1 MGGFA
6 MRIGVLT
13 SSRADFGIYLPLLK
27 RIRSDQDIDL
37 QIIAFGTHCSN
48 AHGRTVQAIY
58 KSGFKKVDTISSLLT
73 DDSEEAIATAYG
85 LTVIKFADYW
95 SNNEF
100 DLVLL
105 IYTDLG
111 VLIPNERDTVLIN
124 IHNALRQ
131 NGLFIFDVI
140 NAENVEKKFEEKRN
154 WNYESS
160 GFWSDIPHL
169 ELSEGFHYPENKVFL
184 QQHII
189 IDQKENL
196 KLYRFWTHYFEDRDI
211 SRILSDRG
219 FINVKTYRDVLPSTN
234 IWNGEN
240 ISFYKSSKF

>member
-1 MGGFA
+1 
-6 MRIGVLT
+6 MRILDLGCGPGLYAEKLAEAGHKVTGV
-13 SSRADFGIYLPLLK
+13 DFSE
-27 RIRSDQDIDL
+27 RSISYAVNQAKNKALDIEYICQDY
-37 QIIAFGTHCSN
+37 
-48 AHGRTVQAIY
+48 RTME
-58 KSGFKKVDTISSLLT
+58 FK
-73 DDSEEAIATAYG
+73 
-85 LTVIKFADYW
+85 
-95 SNNEF
+95 NEF

-105 IYTDLG
+105 IYTDFG

-124 IHNALRQ
+124 IHNALKQ

-189 IDQKENL
+189 IDQKEKI